1 MGSAVGL
8 HWLSGVLAN
17 NHPAVFSVATTTDP
31 TTILINYGALG
42 IMLGLVATGWFR
54 TKSEVQALQRQIDD
68 YRAIIAGFQAQANQA
83 VPALARSAQV
93 LEAIPNKEAGFLDE
107 IRQTEARMVALVS
120 RLESATRKQEG
131 QP

>member
-1 MGSAVGL
+1 MDTFGL
-8 HWLSGVLAN
+8 SRFGGVLLD
-17 NHPAVFSVATTTDP
+17 NHPAVFSVVASADP

-42 IMLGLVATGWFR
+42 IMLVFVMTGQFR
-54 TKSEVQALQRQIDD
+54 TKSEVQNLQRQIDD
-68 YRAIIAGFQAQANQA
+68 YRTIIQGFQAQANQA

-107 IRQTEARMVALVS
+107 IRQAEARMVALVS
-120 RLESATRKQEG
+120 RLEAATRQGG

>member
-1 MGSAVGL
+1 MWRDLFHIPLLNSHPALFSAVT
-8 HWLSGVLAN
+8 S
-17 NHPAVFSVATTTDP
+17 TDP
-31 TTILINYGALG
+31 TTVLINYGALG

-107 IRQTEARMVALVS
+107 IRQAEARMVDLVA
-120 RLESATRKQEG
+120 RLETATRKQEG
-131 QP
+131 HP